1 MTIGCNTRGPGEG
14 VSYWGLIPGSH
25 GQTVRV
31 GRSATRSPTRLRGS
45 LPVNSP
51 CDVVIVEYSIDR
63 RIIIL
68 LLAHGDLVV

>member
-1 MTIGCNTRGPGEG
+1 MSHTG
-14 VSYWGLIPGSH
+14 VSYRGSH

-31 GRSATRSPTRLRGS
+31 GRSSRLRGS

-51 CDVVIVEYSIDR
+51 CDVVILEYSIDR